1 VAGLQVPK
9 DVVAGADN
17 IIAVPYVDAGGG
29 VEGRVALDFGPDEEL
44 DASGGSGR
52 ASEGEREAGLGDLSG
67 ATRLDSSRPLLQTV
81 TGTMPIVFRE
91 SGP

>member
-1 VAGLQVPK
+1 MPK

-29 VEGRVALDFGPDEEL
+29 VERRVALDFGPDEDEEL

-67 ATRLDSSRPLLQTV
+67 ATRLDSSRPLLQSV
-81 TGTMPIVFRE
+81 TGRMPIFFRE